1 MTFDKRYVRAIVS
14 KYAIIC
20 TKKNVQAVYF
30 CSVDDLINSVYYI
43 IELSELENQY
53 KLTKYAA
60 YNYTKERYFD
70 SLHDLKVFIDKGL
83 HLML

>member
-14 KYAIIC
+14 KYEIVC
-20 TKKNVQAVYF
+20 SKKNVREVYF
-30 CSVDDLINSVYYI
+30 CSVNDLINSVYYI
-43 IELSELENQY
+43 IGVSELGNQY

-60 YNYTKERYFD
+60 YNYTQQRYFD
-70 SLHDLKVFIDKGL
+70 SLHDLKAFIDKGL